1 MVPMGQFQSLDVLG
15 VGVGDSDVLKA
26 FFEKS
31 FQQLHIMRLHEKAP
45 ISVFF

>member
-1 MVPMGQFQSLDVLG
+1 MVPVGQFQSLDVLG
-15 VGVGDSDVLKA
+15 VGVGGGAVLKT

-31 FQQLHIMRLHEKAP
+31 FQHLNIMRLHEKAP